1 MFYRLA
7 SLLIIIIIL
16 LCTVQSPMYAWF
28 NRGLDDTLVEMRK
41 LFNQRELVQL
51 YDNYVHNDIKDD
63 IIKLIIAMKTEK
75 TDEYKLHYD

>member
-1 MFYRLA
+1 
-7 SLLIIIIIL
+7 
-16 LCTVQSPMYAWF
+16 MYAWF